1 MNVWEWILHID
12 TELFSF
18 IHNSASHPGID
29 WLMKLL
35 REAFTWV
42 PLYAFMIYWVVRFGR
57 HQAWQFIL
65 LTLVTFAITDY
76 TAASILKPWIAR
88 TRPCYEP
95 ELQPIIRGLVGCGG
109 PYTLPSNHAAN
120 HFGLAAFWFPGVSM
134 IRAQKWWWLWI
145 WAFVIGYAQVYVG
158 KHYPL
163 DIVAGAAFG
172 MVVGFT
178 AARVFRVWCFPAK
191 GPRLVSVS

>member
-1 MNVWEWILHID
+1 
-12 TELFSF
+12 
-18 IHNSASHPGID
+18 
-29 WLMKLL
+29 
-35 REAFTWV
+35 
-42 PLYAFMIYWVVRFGR
+42 
-57 HQAWQFIL
+57 
-65 LTLVTFAITDY
+65 
-76 TAASILKPWIAR
+76 
-88 TRPCYEP
+88 
-95 ELQPIIRGLVGCGG
+95 
-109 PYTLPSNHAAN
+109 
-120 HFGLAAFWFPGVSM
+120 M